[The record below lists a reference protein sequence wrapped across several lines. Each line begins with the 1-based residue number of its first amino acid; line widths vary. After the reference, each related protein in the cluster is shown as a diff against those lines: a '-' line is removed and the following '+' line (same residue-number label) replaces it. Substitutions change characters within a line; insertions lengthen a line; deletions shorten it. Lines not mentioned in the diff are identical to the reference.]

1 MFQIQHSDNF
11 IVGASDTKNEE
22 VRKKFK
28 NKKQLK
34 QNYRGC
40 ALTLVTNVRD
50 NGTTINL

>member
-28 NKKQLK
+28 KQE
-34 QNYRGC
+34 
-40 ALTLVTNVRD
+40 
-50 NGTTINL
+50 TTEAELQRLGVDFGDKR